1 MSYDLVF
8 EVLRLVLII
17 SLTIVQIGT
26 AFIKIVSKQFDK
38 GMLRVLDLSYKG
50 GWLDFTDPV
59 KESAS
64 RTGSSKLTDV

>member
-26 AFIKIVSKQFDK
+26 AFIKIVSKRFDK
-38 GMLRVLDLSYKG
+38 GMLRILDLGYKR
-50 GWLDFTDPV
+50 GWLDFTDL
-59 KESAS
+59 AGC
-64 RTGSSKLTDV
+64 TGCSKLTDV